1 MKFMHL
7 GDLHLGRS
15 LKDFD
20 LIDDQKYILNQ
31 LIGIIEEKGIK
42 GVLIAGDIYDRSDPS
57 EAAVA
62 LFDGFLCDLAERG
75 IDVYA
80 ISGNHDSDERLN
92 FGSALFRKSGIH
104 IASKFNGMMTKVE
117 TQDEFGKL
125 NIYLL
130 PFIKASQVRRFY
142 PEETIKNY
150 EEAVKTVIDHA
161 ELNAEERNIVVA
173 HQFVSGEKSPE
184 IAGSENLSV
193 QSVGTVE
200 VISAD
205 VFSPFDYTALGH
217 IHSPQTVGRENIRY
231 SGSPLKY
238 SLSEIHN
245 KKTVPVI
252 TMSEKGSIEIEE
264 VPLKPL
270 HEMHHIEELFA
281 NIEKTCELYDPE
293 DFYYITLRDNDDV
306 LNAKGILSGH
316 FHRILQLDY
325 NNDRTRA
332 LNSEDFFIAAE
343 NRTFDELLS
352 EFYKLIRNEEISE
365 EEMNYMRELAERAG
379 AL

>member
-31 LIGIIEEKGIK
+31 LIGIIEEKGIE

-150 EEAVKTVIDHA
+150 E
-161 ELNAEERNIVVA
+161 
-173 HQFVSGEKSPE
+173 
-184 IAGSENLSV
+184 
-193 QSVGTVE
+193 
-200 VISAD
+200 
-205 VFSPFDYTALGH
+205 
-217 IHSPQTVGRENIRY
+217 
-231 SGSPLKY
+231 
-238 SLSEIHN
+238 
-245 KKTVPVI
+245 
-252 TMSEKGSIEIEE
+252 
-264 VPLKPL
+264 
-270 HEMHHIEELFA
+270 
-281 NIEKTCELYDPE
+281 
-293 DFYYITLRDNDDV
+293 
-306 LNAKGILSGH
+306 
-316 FHRILQLDY
+316 
-325 NNDRTRA
+325 
-332 LNSEDFFIAAE
+332 
-343 NRTFDELLS
+343 
-352 EFYKLIRNEEISE
+352 
-365 EEMNYMRELAERAG
+365 
-379 AL
+379 